1 MSKESS
7 SVIIREKAQVQ
18 ICSGDDEEVPCGSIF
33 YSTSVSS
40 QKLCVYVGGHNNVVQ
55 RSNNAWL
62 GVAAGGQGGGS
73 EGLALSN
80 PDLGVNPLVF
90 NPIPTTEFGDV

>member
-1 MSKESS
+1 MWKYFLFNIR
-7 SVIIREKAQVQ
+7 VITKIVC
-18 ICSGDDEEVPCGSIF
+18 IYI
-33 YSTSVSS
+33 
-40 QKLCVYVGGHNNVVQ
+40 GGHNNVVQ

-62 GVAAGGQGGGS
+62 GGAAGGQGGGS